1 MLQPD
6 TFMFKDKSLLITG
19 GTGSFGNAVLRRFL
33 QSDLKEIRIFSR
45 DEKKQ
50 DDMRKRYNSAKLQF
64 YIGDVRDRR
73 SVAQAMRGV
82 DCVFHA
88 AALKQV
94 PSCEFHPMQAVHTNV
109 LGTENVLEAAIG
121 AGVQRVVCLS
131 TDKAVYPINAMG
143 ISKAMME
150 KVMVAAS
157 RNLEGTGTVICGT
170 RYGNVM
176 ASRGSVIPL
185 FVEQVLAGQPITVT
199 DPTMTRFMMTLD
211 DAVELVLY
219 AFEHGNNGDIFVQK
233 APAATVK
240 VLTQAILEL
249 MGKPGHTVREIGTRH
264 GEKLNEA
271 LLSREEMA
279 CAEDLGAYFR
289 VPPDGRDLN
298 YAKFVE
304 VGEDRLTQA
313 LHHDEYNSH
322 NTTRLDVAGMKALLL
337 KLDFMQRIARGEHVL
352 AED

>member
-1 MLQPD
+1 
-6 TFMFKDKSLLITG
+6 MFSGQTLLITG

-33 QSDLKEIRIFSR
+33 DSDLREIRVFSR

-50 DDMRKRYNSAKLQF
+50 DDMRKRYNNAKLKF
-64 YIGDVRDRR
+64 YIGDVRDAR
-73 SVAQAMRGV
+73 SLSTAMRGV
-82 DCVFHA
+82 DYVFHA

-94 PSCEFHPMQAVHTNV
+94 PSCEFHPMQAVRTNV
-109 LGTENVLEAAIG
+109 LGTENVLEAAIA
-121 AGVQRVVCLS
+121 AGVKRVVCLS

-185 FVEQVLAGQPITVT
+185 FVEQVLAGKPITVT
-199 DPTMTRFMMTLD
+199 DPSMTRFMMTLD
-211 DAVELVLY
+211 DAVDLVLY
-219 AFEHGNNGDIFVQK
+219 AFEHGENGDIFVQK
-233 APAATVK
+233 APAATIETLVK
-240 VLTQAILEL
+240 AILQM
-249 MGKPGHTVREIGTRH
+249 MGKPGHEVHEIGTRH
-264 GEKLNEA
+264 GEKLYEA

-279 CAEDLGAYFR
+279 CAHDLGDYFR

-304 VGEDRLTQA
+304 QGEPKLTQA
-313 LHHDEYNSH
+313 LHHEEYHSH
-322 NTTRLDVAGMKALLL
+322 NTIRLNVEGMQALLL
-337 KLDFMQRIARGEHVL
+337 KLDFMRKIVAGEHAT

>member
-1 MLQPD
+1 VFD
-6 TFMFKDKSLLITG
+6 SKILLITG
-19 GTGSFGNAVLRRFL
+19 GTGSFGNAVLKRVL
-33 QSDLKEIRIFSR
+33 NTDIGEIRIFSR

-50 DDMRKRYNSAKLQF
+50 DDMRKRYNDSRLKF
-64 YIGDVRDRR
+64 YIGDVRDSR
-73 SVAQAMRGV
+73 SLSGAMRGV
-82 DCVFHA
+82 DCLFHA

-94 PSCEFHPMQAVHTNV
+94 PSCEFHPMEAVRTNV
-109 LGTENVLEAAIG
+109 AGTENVLEVAVG
-121 AGVQRVVCLS
+121 AGVKRVVCLS

-157 RNLEGTGTVICGT
+157 RNLEGTNTVICGT

-185 FVEQVLAGQPITVT
+185 FVEQVLAGKPITVT
-199 DPTMTRFMMTLD
+199 DPSMTRFMMTLD

-233 APAATVK
+233 APAATVN
-240 VLTQAILEL
+240 VLVQALLEL
-249 MGKPGHTVREIGTRH
+249 MGKPHHEVHEIGTRH
-264 GEKLNEA
+264 GEKLYEA
-271 LLSREEMA
+271 LLGREEMA
-279 CAEDLGAYFR
+279 CAEDMGEYFR

-304 VGEDRLTQA
+304 QGEQRITQSTHGED
-313 LHHDEYNSH
+313 YNSH
-322 NTTRLDVAGMKALLL
+322 NTTRLDVAGMKILLL
-337 KLDFMQRIARGEHVL
+337 KLDFMQRIARGERAL
-352 AED
+352 AEE

>member
-1 MLQPD
+1 
-6 TFMFKDKSLLITG
+6 MFKHGKLLITG

-33 QSDLKEIRIFSR
+33 NSDISEIRIFSR

-50 DDMRKRYNSAKLQF
+50 DDMRKRYDSPKLKF
-64 YIGDVRDRR
+64 YIGDVRDSR
-73 SVAQAMRGV
+73 SLASAMRGV
-82 DCVFHA
+82 DYVFHA

-94 PSCEFHPMQAVHTNV
+94 PSCEFHPMEAVRTNV
-109 LGTENVLEAAIG
+109 LGTENVLEAAVA
-121 AGVQRVVCLS
+121 AGVKRVVCLS

-157 RNLEGTGTVICGT
+157 RNLEGTNTVICGT

-185 FVEQVLAGQPITVT
+185 FVDQVLAGKPITVT
-199 DPTMTRFMMTLD
+199 DPSMTRFMMTLD

-233 APAATVK
+233 APAATVS
-240 VLTQAILEL
+240 VLTQALLQL
-249 MGKPGHTVREIGTRH
+249 MGKPDHEVREIGTRH
-264 GEKLNEA
+264 GEKLFEA
-271 LLSREEMA
+271 LLGREEMA
-279 CAEDLGAYFR
+279 CAEDMGDYFR
-289 VPPDGRDLN
+289 VPPDTRDLN

-304 VGEDRLTQA
+304 QGEQRITQSTHGED
-313 LHHDEYNSH
+313 YNSH
-322 NTTRLDVAGMKALLL
+322 NTTRLDVVGMKALLL
-337 KLDFMQRIARGEHVL
+337 KLDFMQRIARGEH
-352 AED
+352 AAAQD